1 MGSLPIRHRWLQES
15 SQIRELTWQKKRK
28 VLKEVL
34 FDDVE
39 EKIEYDFLTRDQFFS
54 KVPER
59 PMSAHGIEM
68 WEKYLQDPKGFQF

>member
-1 MGSLPIRHRWLQES
+1 M
-15 SQIRELTWQKKRK
+15 TKRK

-54 KVPER
+54 KTSQE
-59 PMSAHGIEM
+59 PMSESGLKM

>member
-1 MGSLPIRHRWLQES
+1 MA
-15 SQIRELTWQKKRK
+15 TRK

-39 EKIEYDFLTRDQFFS
+39 KKIEYEFLTRDQFFQ
-54 KVPER
+54 KVPDTR
-59 PMSAHGIEM
+59 PMPAKGVEM